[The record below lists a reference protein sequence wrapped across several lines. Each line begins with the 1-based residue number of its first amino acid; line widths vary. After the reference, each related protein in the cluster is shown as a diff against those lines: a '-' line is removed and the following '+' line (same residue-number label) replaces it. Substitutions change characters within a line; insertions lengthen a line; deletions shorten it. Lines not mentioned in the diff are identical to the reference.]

1 GRTCKITALRFS
13 EAALSIMAVNSSF
26 CLATDRPGS
35 EGQSILATVATQTPR
50 NSRGVSGTL
59 VNFSTEAGATGFG
72 SGYSGSVTGSWGV
85 DSGREPGSLT
95 MVLDELHP
103 HKRPNSNKSHSWM
116 EKEGIR
122 IKIYQYPD
130 GYR

>member
-1 GRTCKITALRFS
+1 MALRFS
-13 EAALSIMAVNSSF
+13 DAALSMMAINYFF
-26 CLATDRPGS
+26 CLASGNPGLD
-35 EGQSILATVATQTPR
+35 GQSIFATVATQTPR

-72 SGYSGSVTGSWGV
+72 SGYSGFVTGSWEVG
-85 DSGREPGSLT
+85 SGRELGSLT

-103 HKRPNSNKSHSWM
+103 HKRPSSNKSHSWM

-130 GYR
+130 GCR